1 MIEEL
6 KVIAEIFKNATDG
19 ALYAYLAF
27 IGYQLA
33 KTSLIVFPILNGVKF
48 LADKI
53 FVDERKNENKTD

>member
-6 KVIAEIFKNATDG
+6 KIIAEIFKNATDG

-27 IGYQLA
+27 ILYQLA

-48 LADKI
+48 IVSKI
-53 FVDERKNENKTD
+53 VVDDKNENS

>member
-27 IGYQLA
+27 IVFQLA
-33 KTSLIVFPILNGVKF
+33 KVCLYVFPITSLIKF
-48 LADKI
+48 IVGKVV
-53 FVDERKNENKTD
+53 VDETSKTKEN

>member
-6 KVIAEIFKNATDG
+6 KVIAEIFKTTTDS

-48 LADKI
+48 LASKI
-53 FVDERKNENKTD
+53 FIGDSSEDK